1 VVAGRTV
8 ERPTGA
14 PRRGVLGPR
23 AAVLA
28 LVVCGLLLSAAL
40 PLREHLAQRDA
51 IAQLEGEQRQ
61 ALGRVAA
68 LEAERDRLQDPA
80 YVAAEAR
87 RRLHFVLPGETA
99 YVVLVPEE
107 TEPAESEGPVGSQA
121 PWYSQ
126 VWGSVQQADR
136 PPPSS

>member
-1 VVAGRTV
+1 VIAGRTV

-87 RRLHFVLPGETA
+87 RRLHFVIPGETA
-99 YVVLVPEE
+99 YVVLVPEQ
-107 TEPAESEGPVGSQA
+107 TEPAEAEGPVGSQA

-136 PPPSS
+136 PPSS

>member
-1 VVAGRTV
+1 
-8 ERPTGA
+8 
-14 PRRGVLGPR
+14 VLGPR

-40 PLREHLAQRDA
+40 PLREHLAQRDE
-51 IAQLEGEQRQ
+51 IAQLEGEQQQ
-61 ALGRVAA
+61 ARMRVAA

-107 TEPAESEGPVGSQA
+107 TEPKADAEAPVGSDA

-126 VWGSVQQADR
+126 VWGSVEQADR
-136 PPPSS
+136 LAPPPS

>member
-1 VVAGRTV
+1 VL
-8 ERPTGA
+8 
-14 PRRGVLGPR
+14 LGPR

-28 LVVCGLLLSAAL
+28 LVVCGLSLSAAL
-40 PLREHLAQRDA
+40 PLREHLAQRDE

-61 ALGRVAA
+61 ALERVAA

-99 YVVLVPEE
+99 YVVLAPEPGAVE
-107 TEPAESEGPVGSQA
+107 EEAKGPEA

-126 VWGSVQQADR
+126 VWGSVEEADR
-136 PPPSS
+136 PAPPKR

>member
-1 VVAGRTV
+1 
-8 ERPTGA
+8 
-14 PRRGVLGPR
+14 
-23 AAVLA
+23 VLA

-40 PLREHLAQRDA
+40 PLREHFSQREA

-61 ALGRVAA
+61 ALDRVAA

-107 TEPAESEGPVGSQA
+107 TEPAAEAEGPVGSQA

-126 VWGSVQQADR
+126 VWGSVEQADR
-136 PPPSS
+136 PAPPPPS